1 MFEILGLAATGAI
14 TATGYFQAREF
25 VRRKLRFVG
34 AVQRASA
41 PVVAGVA
48 AAAVAV
54 PAVALI
60 PLIGGGTAVLFGVGV
75 GAGVA
80 AGARQIRRRELPS
93 G

>member
-1 MFEILGLAATGAI
+1 MLEILGIAATGAI
-14 TATGYFQAREF
+14 TATGYYQARAF
-25 VRRKLRFVG
+25 VRGRLRYVD
-34 AVQRASA
+34 AVQKAAA
-41 PVVAGVA
+41 PLLAGAA

-54 PAVALI
+54 PAVALL

-80 AGARQIRRRELPS
+80 AGARQIRRGLLTS